1 MFCKISA
8 SLIARLVKA
17 PVGGRI
23 SQVWTGMWVNGD
35 TGRFP
40 VKLRFRAPAIAPS
53 PDQAY
58 NLGVYWRKAEVNE
71 EGRRY
76 SIDHWEL
83 RFYPK
88 TSEELVAAGVET
100 VYVLDFAICGK
111 REDIAFSRQPFKIWR
126 VEGTTE
132 RGVLYGY
139 DLANEPGISVSGI
152 NSEILRTLPVRV
164 DAVGVEPIVGPK
176 NSTSFLKYEVEG
188 AECLYDRRHKRNG
201 SGLLEVVRTTKG
213 DRSWLY
219 LNLKDRDASIEYLED
234 DALLT
239 ASNGKLA
246 VVNQD
251 HEPVVLGGEETGEYL

>member
-1 MFCKISA
+1 MFLCKFSA
-8 SLIARLVKA
+8 SLIARLVAA
-17 PVGGRI
+17 PVGKRI
-23 SQVWTGMWVNGD
+23 SEVWTGWWVNGD

-58 NLGVYWRKAEVNE
+58 SLGVYWRKAAESE
-71 EGRRY
+71 EGHRY

-83 RFYPK
+83 RFYPR
-88 TSEELVAAGVET
+88 TSEELVAAGIET

-139 DLANEPGISVSGI
+139 DPANQPGIFVSGI
-152 NSEILRTLPVRV
+152 RSEILRTLPVRV
-164 DAVGVEPIVGPK
+164 EAVGIEPIVGPK

-188 AECLYDRRHKRNG
+188 AESLYDRRRKRNG

-219 LNLKDRDASIEYLED
+219 LNLKDCDGAELPD
-234 DALLT
+234 DAAILI

-246 VVNQD
+246 VVTQD
-251 HEPVVLGGEETGEYL
+251 HQPVVLGGEETGEYL